1 MQTHSGSD
9 GKQEAAEH
17 YSRAMQMATSSV
29 VSMAMHVANEL
40 GLFDI
45 IAKVGQAS
53 ASEIASHLAT
63 DNPNAPT
70 MLDRILYVLTAH
82 SLLTCSVDDTDD
94 GHSKRVYG
102 LTPVSKLFVRNE
114 DGVSFAPLMALIQD
128 KIFIGSWFEMTNAIL
143 EGGIPFD
150 RAHGSNA
157 FEYPRK
163 DLRFNK
169 VFNAAMHNYTT
180 LFINEAL
187 ESYKGFEQL
196 KEVVDVGGGL
206 GVTLGAITS
215 KYPSIKGINFDL
227 PHVIEHAPHYPGVE
241 HIGGDMFESVPK
253 GETIFMK
260 WILHD
265 WSDEHCLKLL
275 RNCYNALPEHGKVIV
290 VEGVLPAAPET
301 SAVVKAVSQTDLI
314 MMAQNPGGK
323 ERTREEFL
331 DLATGAGF
339 AGIRFECF
347 VLTYW
352 VMEFFK

>member
-1 MQTHSGSD
+1 MQTHNGSD

-29 VSMAMHVANEL
+29 VCMAMHVANEL

-53 ASEIASHLAT
+53 ASQIASHLAT
-63 DNPNAPT
+63 NNPNAPT

-102 LTPVSKLFVRNE
+102 LTPVSKLFARNE
-114 DGVSFAPLMALIQD
+114 DGVSFAPLMALNQD

-180 LFINEAL
+180 LFINETL
-187 ESYKGFEQL
+187 ESYKGFEHL

-241 HIGGDMFESVPK
+241 HVGGDMFESVPK

-260 WILHD
+260 VSLIVK
-265 WSDEHCLKLL
+265 ELL
-275 RNCYNALPEHGKVIV
+275 QCSTGAWEGDSSG
-290 VEGVLPAAPET
+290 GVLPAAPET